1 MKRSKE
7 ETQETINTIL
17 DTAFR
22 QLLSGGFERMS
33 YTSLSEES
41 GISRTGICHHF
52 GKKTKIPLQLKDR
65 LLHHLLQNLDFSA
78 DIEVFR
84 TSWVCAMQEQSFRD
98 IWRVAYQLHI
108 NEQVS
113 DIITLF
119 NQALQDKCEVNFGQ
133 NCQQEIVSLM
143 GYTLLRLH
151 SLK

>member
-1 MKRSKE
+1 
-7 ETQETINTIL
+7 
-17 DTAFR
+17 
-22 QLLSGGFERMS
+22 
-33 YTSLSEES
+33 
-41 GISRTGICHHF
+41 
-52 GKKTKIPLQLKDR
+52 
-65 LLHHLLQNLDFSA
+65 
-78 DIEVFR
+78 
-84 TSWVCAMQEQSFRD
+84 MQEQSFRD